1 MHGDG
6 RLEDLDRIGAIDKTL
21 QNANCLHGQF
31 TPYAVRGLVNY
42 FREELDT
49 HIDEKR
55 DPARVAPGLTR
66 YLIADPSDP
75 RLEEAAALCPTACIE
90 RAPVEAGDD
99 SEEGQDGG
107 GQAAALGDWQIDQP
121 RCIHCDVCREVAP
134 EAIRVEDRFLTTLSV
149 V

>member
-6 RLEDLDRIGAIDKTL
+6 REEDLERIGAIDKTL

-42 FREELDT
+42 FRDELDT
-49 HIDEKR
+49 HIEEKR

-66 YLIADPSDP
+66 YLISDPTDP
-75 RLEEAAALCPTACIE
+75 RLEEAAALCPTSCIN
-90 RAPVEAGDD
+90 RAPVEADQDED
-99 SEEGQDGG
+99 SESSSD
-107 GQAAALGDWQIDQP
+107 ALGDWQIDQP
-121 RCIHCDVCREVAP
+121 ACIHCDVCREIAP
-134 EAIRVEDRFLTTLSV
+134 EAIRVEDRFLAMLSV